1 MKILI
6 AGGGKVGASLAQKLS
21 AAGYD
26 VTVIDQKQSVL
37 DNLQERFD
45 VMAVQGNCAAMD
57 TLIQAGIKEVDLLIA
72 VTSEDEKNLLC
83 CMTAHGLNPDLHTI
97 ARIRNPEYSDQV
109 YVMRD
114 LFALS
119 MAVNPEKQAAIEIE
133 HLLKYP
139 GFLKRDTFAKGRME
153 LVELRIDKKSKL
165 CDVALNDLNRIVNQY
180 KVLVCTV
187 LRDGK
192 AIAPDG
198 NFVLRDGDHIFVT
211 APTKNLTHLLRS
223 LGIITHKVRRVML
236 CGGDRISY
244 YLAKSLIQ
252 SGIDVSIIETDYNRC
267 LHLASILPEVT
278 VVHGDAGDEFILD
291 QEGVR
296 NCDAV
301 ITLTGLDELNMIIS
315 MYASSCGVPQVI
327 TKLGHLSDNRMVDRL
342 DIGSTIC
349 PKESCSELI
358 VRYVRAIHNQTGA
371 ALSVHSIA
379 HGQAEAMEFIVD
391 EKTLHCGEPLKMLKT
406 KKSVLIAGICRG
418 TRTQVPDGDSMFAP
432 GDTVIVISNGDDVI
446 YSLNDIFE

>member
-6 AGGGKVGASLAQKLS
+6 AGGGKVGSSLAQQLS
-21 AAGYD
+21 ASGYD
-26 VTVIDQKQSVL
+26 VTVIDQNQKVL
-37 DNLQERFD
+37 DGIQERFD

-57 TLIQAGIKEVDLLIA
+57 TLIQAGVKEVDLLIA
-72 VTSEDEKNLLC
+72 VTSEDEKNLLS
-83 CMTAHGLNPDLHTI
+83 CMTAHGLNPNLHTI

-119 MAVNPEKQAAIEIE
+119 MTVNPEKQAAIEIE

-153 LVELRIDKKSKL
+153 LVELRIDAKSKL
-165 CDVALNDLNRIVNQY
+165 CNVALNDMQGVVKH

-198 NFVLRDGDHIFVT
+198 NFVLKEGDHIFVT
-211 APTKNLTHLLRS
+211 APTKNLTQLLRN
-223 LGIITHKVRRVML
+223 LGIITHKVKRVMI

-244 YLAKSLIQ
+244 YLAKSLAP
-252 SGIDVSIIETDYNRC
+252 SGIDVSIIENDYDRC
-267 LHLASILPEVT
+267 IHLATILPEVS
-278 VVHGDAGDEFILD
+278 VVHGDAGDQFLLD
-291 QEGVR
+291 QEGIR
-296 NCDAV
+296 SCDAL
-301 ITLTGLDELNMIIS
+301 ITLTGLDELNIIVS
-315 MYASSCGVPQVI
+315 MYGNSCGVPQVI
-327 TKLGHLSDNRMVDRL
+327 TKLGHLSDNKMIDRL
-342 DIGSTIC
+342 DLGSTIC
-349 PKESCSELI
+349 PKECCSEVI

-379 HGQAEAMEFIVD
+379 HGQAEAMEFLVD
-391 EKTLHCGEPLKMLKT
+391 DKTLHCNEPLKKLKT
-406 KKSVLIAGICRG
+406 RKSVLIAGICRG
-418 TRTQVPDGDSMFAP
+418 TRTEVPDGESSFKP
-432 GDTVIVISNGDDVI
+432 GDTVIIVSSGDDVI